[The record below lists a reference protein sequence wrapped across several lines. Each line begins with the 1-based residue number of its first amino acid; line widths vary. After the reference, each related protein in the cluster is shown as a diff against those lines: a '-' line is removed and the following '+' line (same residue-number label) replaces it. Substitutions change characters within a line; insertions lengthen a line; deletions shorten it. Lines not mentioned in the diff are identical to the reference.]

1 MHHKLDIRPIPENV
15 LYINEL
21 SLAAKVPYE
30 TKQETEKAL
39 TGKTVSDGGI
49 LPDEIGRASCRER
62 VSSPV

>member
-39 TGKTVSDGGI
+39 TGKLYLTVAFSQMI
-49 LPDEIGRASCRER
+49 MFAFMSQWI
-62 VSSPV
+62 